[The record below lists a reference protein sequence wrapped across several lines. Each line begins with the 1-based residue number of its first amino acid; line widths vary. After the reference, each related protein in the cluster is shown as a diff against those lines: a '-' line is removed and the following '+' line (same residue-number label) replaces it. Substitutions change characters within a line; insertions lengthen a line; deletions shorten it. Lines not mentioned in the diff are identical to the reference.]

1 MDSWKRLIN
10 KEVGYYMQTP
20 NNSNLQFPL
29 TFQVI
34 RSLLYMHVL
43 LENVENKGSTW
54 TDVDPHNKNTNASDE
69 YLKINPTTKLCY
81 E

>member
-1 MDSWKRLIN
+1 MLGQLKEATN

-43 LENVENKGSTW
+43 LENVENKVAHGLMWIPTIRIQMLQM
-54 TDVDPHNKNTNASDE
+54 NT
-69 YLKINPTTKLCY
+69 
-81 E
+81 

>member
-1 MDSWKRLIN
+1 
-10 KEVGYYMQTP
+10 MQTP

-43 LENVENKGSTW
+43 LENVENKGRTW
-54 TDVDPHNKNTNASDE
+54 TDVDPYNKNTNASDE
-69 YLKINPTTKLCY
+69 YLKTNPTTKLCY